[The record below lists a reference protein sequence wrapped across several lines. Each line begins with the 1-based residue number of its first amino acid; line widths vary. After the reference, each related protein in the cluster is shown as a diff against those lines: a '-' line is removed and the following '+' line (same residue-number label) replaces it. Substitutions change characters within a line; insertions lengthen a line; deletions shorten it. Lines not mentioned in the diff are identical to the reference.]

1 MRYIHKTLLDD
12 EQIIYMTHPH
22 WIVYV
27 PSVCCIIIT
36 LLFALFGD
44 YWPGMHLHIAGF
56 SFFWILLGGLSC
68 VSLIAWLKAFI
79 LHRCSEFGVTNKR
92 VLIKMGWIQR
102 DVLEIFL
109 DKIEAIHVD
118 QTIIGR
124 LLGYGALVIV
134 GTGGSKDPYPNVPR
148 PLHFR
153 KVVQQSIDDYVESHF
168 RRRNRA

>member
-27 PSVCCIIIT
+27 PSVSCMLVT
-36 LLFALFGD
+36 LLIAFFG
-44 YWPGMHLHIAGF
+44 YRLPGMHLVIAGF
-56 SFFWILLGGLSC
+56 SFYWVLLAGLC
-68 VSLIAWLKAFI
+68 IFSLVAWLKAFI

-92 VLIKMGWIQR
+92 VLIKMGWIRR
-102 DVLEIFL
+102 DALEIFL

-118 QTIIGR
+118 QTVTGR
-124 LLGYGALVIV
+124 LLGYGALVVV
-134 GTGGSKDPYPNVPR
+134 GTGGSKDPYPNVPK

-153 KVVQQSIDDYVESHF
+153 KIVQQAMDDYIESHF
-168 RRRNRA
+168 RRRTR

>member
-27 PSVCCIIIT
+27 PSACCIAIT
-36 LLFALFGD
+36 ICFALFGHL
-44 YWPGMHLHIAGF
+44 WPGMHIQIAGF
-56 SFFWILLGGLSC
+56 SFFWLLLIGLSL

-79 LHRCSEFGVTNKR
+79 YHRCSEFGVTNKR

-102 DVLEIFL
+102 DALEIFL
-109 DKIEAIHVD
+109 DKIEAMHVD
-118 QTIIGR
+118 QTVMGR
-124 LLGYGALVIV
+124 LLGYGSLVIV
-134 GTGGSKDPYPNVPR
+134 GTGGSKDPYTNVPR

-153 KVVQQSIDDYVESHF
+153 KVVQQAIDDYIESHF
-168 RRRNRA
+168 RRK